1 MKETIEI
8 GYPNGRMVLVIDKF
22 FPCLIR
28 QMGIIFP
35 LINQYADEEDK
46 AAVRTYLYRYIAT
59 AQAELRR
66 MEEERKNHYGRVSG
80 DYTHIKMMLK
90 RAQKNL
96 AYLEEER

>member
-8 GYPNGRMVLVIDKF
+8 SYPNGRMVLVIDQF

-35 LINQYADEEDK
+35 LINQYADEADR
-46 AAVRTYLYRYIAT
+46 AAVRAYLYQYIAT
-59 AQAELRR
+59 AQAELKR
-66 MEEERKNHYGRVSG
+66 MEEERKDHYGRASG
-80 DYTHIKMMLK
+80 NYTHTKMMLK

-96 AYLEEER
+96 ANLEE